1 MSLGVLR
8 QASKNA
14 KEGLACFHPIQTIQC
29 AMSALAGRITIDPEV
44 CRGKPC
50 VGGLRH
56 PVDAM
61 LEYLAEGDT
70 IEDVLLEF
78 PDLERDDLLACLEFA
93 LHRRTAAPIRIR

>member
-1 MSLGVLR
+1 
-8 QASKNA
+8 
-14 KEGLACFHPIQTIQC
+14 
-29 AMSALAGRITIDPEV
+29 MSALAGRITIDPEV

-50 VGGLRH
+50 VGGMRH

-93 LHRRTAAPIRIR
+93 LHRRTAAPVRIR

>member
-1 MSLGVLR
+1 
-8 QASKNA
+8 
-14 KEGLACFHPIQTIQC
+14 
-29 AMSALAGRITIDPEV
+29 MSALAGRITIDPEI

-61 LEYLAEGDT
+61 LEYLAEGDS

-78 PDLERDDLLACLEFA
+78 PDLVRDDLLACLEFA
-93 LHRRTAAPIRIR
+93 LHRRTVAPIRIR